1 MFALR
6 AASEAY
12 LLIDR
17 PGWLR
22 LLLALLFLG
31 TLLAITSYLRS
42 RRNVDRRKQRVV
54 DPPPSTLPPKSAS
67 IRDLPQSAWSDVPSP
82 SDSSPESAEPP
93 PRNRVDSPSDA
104 TRLFAPPSGTSNHT
118 DVFTRAGRKV
128 TVTPPASPVAARDAA
143 TESVEKPPSE
153 PRSPEPFTSTSLP
166 PMPPP
171 LAGAT
176 AAHRKS
182 TDHKLERVRPISHS
196 YFVRIFYATDR
207 EQNLDDEQRVSYRTN
222 RDVRGT
228 LHFGTCDV
236 SIPGSHKI
244 GKLESPHWW
253 KLEFGQNPL
262 KHVVLLQVTA
272 QSAEDFFWDVKER
285 TAESEKQD
293 ILVFVHGF
301 DVLFEEAARRTA
313 QLAFDLRFQGAAI
326 LYSWPSEGSVHR
338 YSADEE
344 TVNWTAP
351 HLKSFLEEVALKS
364 GAQTIH
370 LVAHSMGN
378 RALVR
383 AITEM
388 SIEDCVAQFQQVI
401 LTAPDIDSGEFLQLA
416 NAIQSKASRVTL
428 YASSRDKAILASK
441 LIHKYPRA
449 GEAGED
455 LIVVPGIDTVDAT
468 NVDTGLLCHSYYG
481 SERTVISDMFYLIGE
496 GKPPHQR
503 HGLTERSCPRGSY
516 WAFLE

>member
-1 MFALR
+1 
-6 AASEAY
+6 
-12 LLIDR
+12 
-17 PGWLR
+17 
-22 LLLALLFLG
+22 
-31 TLLAITSYLRS
+31 
-42 RRNVDRRKQRVV
+42 
-54 DPPPSTLPPKSAS
+54 
-67 IRDLPQSAWSDVPSP
+67 
-82 SDSSPESAEPP
+82 
-93 PRNRVDSPSDA
+93 
-104 TRLFAPPSGTSNHT
+104 
-118 DVFTRAGRKV
+118 
-128 TVTPPASPVAARDAA
+128 
-143 TESVEKPPSE
+143 
-153 PRSPEPFTSTSLP
+153 
-166 PMPPP
+166 MPPG
-171 LAGAT
+171 LQA
-176 AAHRKS
+176 RKNP
-182 TDHKLERVRPISHS
+182 TQHKLERVRPVSHS
-196 YFVRIFYATDR
+196 YFVRIFYVTDR
-207 EQNLDDEQRVSYRTN
+207 EEKVDDEQRVSYRTD
-222 RDVRGT
+222 RDVKGT

-244 GKLESPHWW
+244 GRLESPHWW
-253 KLEFGQNPL
+253 KLEFGENPL
-262 KHVVLLQVTA
+262 KHVVLLQVAA
-272 QSAEDFFWDVKER
+272 QSANDFFWDVKVR

-313 QLAFDLRFQGAAI
+313 QLAFDLRFEGAPI

-351 HLKSFLEEVALKS
+351 HLKSFLEELAVKS

-383 AITEM
+383 AITDM
-388 SIEDCVAQFQQVI
+388 SIEQSIAQFQQVI

-416 NAIQSKASRVTL
+416 NAIQSKANRVTL

-449 GEAGED
+449 GEAGDD